1 MEKIVQDIKY
11 ILVSRIQE
19 QTFGLTVYQRRILN
33 VVMYWKISFLRIISV
48 SNVHQRHFLLVQH
61 VKLVNFLVW
70 NASILQTSVYLVSM
84 MKTGIYKEIYVS
96 NVIQLVRVSILKIIF
111 VMLFGRTKMRNG
123 TLSGEMREQ
132 INGTQLLMMVS
143 GLKVMVI

>member
-1 MEKIVQDIKY
+1 
-11 ILVSRIQE
+11 
-19 QTFGLTVYQRRILN
+19 
-33 VVMYWKISFLRIISV
+33 
-48 SNVHQRHFLLVQH
+48 
-61 VKLVNFLVW
+61 
-70 NASILQTSVYLVSM
+70 
-84 MKTGIYKEIYVS
+84 MKTGIYKEIYAS
-96 NVIQLVRVSILKIIF
+96 NVILVRVSILKIIF